1 MTRDSYIAI
10 GWRLAIP
17 VAAITFIACWIYA
30 FLEYGFLLG
39 VGLGWFPSLL
49 VGLVAGGLTIFLWG
63 VVPVAVVVGVAF
75 VVLSGRPEEAVSTM
89 TAEEADAL
97 VAQLYGDKAKARPP
111 APTPHELEQA
121 RLKKQYLDELS
132 PPQPAS
138 PQ

>member
-17 VAAITFIACWIYA
+17 VAVITFIACWIYA

-49 VGLVAGGLTIFLWG
+49 VALVAGGLTIFLWG
-63 VVPVAVVVGVAF
+63 LVPVAVVVGVAI
-75 VVLSGRPEEAVSTM
+75 VVLSGRPQEAVATM

-97 VAQLYGDKAKARPP
+97 VDQLYGDKAKVGG
-111 APTPHELEQA
+111 PTPTPYELEQE
-121 RLKKQYLDELS
+121 RLRKQYLGEPTS
-132 PPQPAS
+132 RQPAS